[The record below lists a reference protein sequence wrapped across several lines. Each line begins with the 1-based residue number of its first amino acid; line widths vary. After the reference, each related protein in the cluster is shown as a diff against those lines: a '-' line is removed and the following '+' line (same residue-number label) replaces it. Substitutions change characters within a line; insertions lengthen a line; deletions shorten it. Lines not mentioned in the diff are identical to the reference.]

1 MFEDRPGTDPAPD
14 PEVVFAALDDPACRD
29 IVVALDEP
37 MTAKEVS
44 DRADVPLS
52 TAYKKLDR
60 LESASMLEEHTQ
72 IDAGGH
78 HRSQYVV
85 AFDRLLVGL
94 EEEEE
99 EEATADERRSFDVVV
114 ERSIPEPDDRLVEMW
129 SAVRRET

>member
-1 MFEDRPGTDPAPD
+1 MFEDRPRTDSGPD
-14 PEVVFAALDDPACRD
+14 PETVFAALDDPACRE

-72 IDAGGH
+72 IDACGH

-94 EEEEE
+94 SGTEGASN
-99 EEATADERRSFDVVV
+99 EARSFDVVV
-114 ERSIPEPDDRLVEMW
+114 ERTIPEPDDRLAEMW